1 MHILIIEDDALVSET
16 LAGLLSVLGHSV
28 LTVNDGRDGVARFR
42 AEQHTIDAVILDMTM
57 VPLSGKEIF
66 MQLKSIQ
73 PDVKVFL
80 STGFVEDEVAE
91 ELTKQGLTGII
102 LKPYQLSELRQALS
116 KVSA

>member
-1 MHILIIEDDALVSET
+1 
-16 LAGLLSVLGHSV
+16 
-28 LTVNDGRDGVARFR
+28 
-42 AEQHTIDAVILDMTM
+42 
-57 VPLSGKEIF
+57 